1 VRSVKHAIA
10 RDSYTQQF
18 TISREGTGS
27 LLPVVR
33 P

>member
-1 VRSVKHAIA
+1 VKHVIA
-10 RDSYTQQF
+10 RNEYTQQF
-18 TISREGTGS
+18 SISREGTGA